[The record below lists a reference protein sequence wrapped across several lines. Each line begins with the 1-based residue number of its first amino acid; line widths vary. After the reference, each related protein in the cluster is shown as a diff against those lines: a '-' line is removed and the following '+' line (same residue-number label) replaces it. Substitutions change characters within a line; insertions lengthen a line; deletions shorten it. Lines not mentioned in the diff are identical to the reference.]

1 MTYELEKALKFEHAS
16 NELIEELK
24 KYLPDEDM
32 CEHNLIE
39 REGCNFK
46 FNGEYYSLVETGED
60 PIEDEGKYQ
69 YGGTYYQLVKYDKNI
84 SSWPS
89 SASILGKYDIEVYL
103 PYSRS
108 GSYYSDYFYMFDIPT
123 VSRITIVDIPEVV
136 IPAHQEVKTETIE

>member
-1 MTYELEKALKFEHAS
+1 MTYELEKALKFEYAS

-24 KYLPDEDM
+24 KHLPDEDM

-39 REGCNFK
+39 RNGCSFK
-46 FNGEYYSLVETGED
+46 FNSEYYDLVETGED
-60 PIEDEGKYQ
+60 PIQDEGKYQ

-84 SSWPS
+84 TPYPS

-108 GSYYSDYFYMFDIPT
+108 GSYYSDYFYMFDIPI
-123 VSRITIVDIPEVV
+123 VSRITIIDVPEIV
-136 IPAHQEVKTETIE
+136 IPAHQEVKTETIK